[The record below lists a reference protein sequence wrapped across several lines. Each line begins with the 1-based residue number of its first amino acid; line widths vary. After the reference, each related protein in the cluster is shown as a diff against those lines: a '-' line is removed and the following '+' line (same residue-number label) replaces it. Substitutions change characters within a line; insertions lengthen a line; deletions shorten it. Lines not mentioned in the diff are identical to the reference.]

1 DYQAHILTDKCMYE
15 LDLLTQILKSRPGV
29 KISIRVYTDARGNN
43 EYNTRLTKEI
53 AEKMVSYIAGKG
65 INRSRLLGLGMGS
78 EQTNQPNNMDKDHIE
93 NHYLASRKAEIQI
106 LSM

>member
-1 DYQAHILTDKCMYE
+1 
-15 LDLLTQILKSRPGV
+15 
-29 KISIRVYTDARGNN
+29 
-43 EYNTRLTKEI
+43 
-53 AEKMVSYIAGKG
+53 MVSYIAGKG